1 MMTDTRPLLFAGAA
15 ALIGM
20 GIAFAQAPLF
30 DPQQLPTYKG
40 QVQLFTLTPRGDIDG
55 MILADGTEVKTPP
68 HLSTQIAFAVKL
80 GDAVTIHGLKAAA
93 LPLVQAMSVTDDATG
108 KSVVDN
114 GPPGP
119 GRDAG
124 PPPPPPPGAA
134 GPGAGAPPPPAPGEA
149 ASGPATSGT
158 TEVAGRVR
166 MALHGPRGDVNGVL
180 LEDGTILRLPPPE
193 AARLSAL
200 MQPGQTLVAQGVAE
214 ANPIGKVLGVQRI
227 GPTKDQLSP
236 VGPPPHGKPGRHGPP
251 PV

>member
-1 MMTDTRPLLFAGAA
+1 MMNDARPLLLGGAV
-15 ALIGM
+15 ALIGIGM
-20 GIAFAQAPLF
+20 AFAQAPLF

-93 LPLVQAMSVTDDATG
+93 LPLVQALSVTDDATG
-108 KSVVDN
+108 KTVVDS

-134 GPGAGAPPPPAPGEA
+134 GPDAGPPPPPPGEA
-149 ASGPATSGT
+149 AGGAMGPGT

-180 LEDGTILRLPPPE
+180 LEDGTMLRLPPPE
-193 AARLSAL
+193 AARLAAL
-200 MQPGQTLVAQGVAE
+200 LKPGQTLVAQGIAE
-214 ANPIGKVLGVQRI
+214 ANPIGKVLGVELI
-227 GPTKDQLSP
+227 GPAKDQLSR
-236 VGPPPHGKPGRHGPP
+236 VGPPPGGKHGRHGPP